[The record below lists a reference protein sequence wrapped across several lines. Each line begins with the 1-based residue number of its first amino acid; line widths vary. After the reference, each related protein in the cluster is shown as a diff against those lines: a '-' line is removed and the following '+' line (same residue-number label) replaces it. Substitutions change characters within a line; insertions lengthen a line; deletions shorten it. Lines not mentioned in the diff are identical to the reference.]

1 MVKASVN
8 NLVRTF
14 IVLAVVMSLA
24 GCESVSKSANV
35 VKVIKT
41 AQGHELLLN
50 GEPFYIKGVG
60 LGEAHGKKGEN
71 YLKMAKALGANT
83 VRTWGTDQGNKKYL
97 DEAVRQGLLVD
108 AGIWLNYVAADGSY
122 SYINDTKYMADK
134 EKETLDYVK
143 RFKDHPAILMWNI
156 GNEAFMFTKGEDERI
171 ALANFLEKLIKE
183 VKTVDP
189 NHPVI
194 YASANT
200 TALPYLIKYVPS
212 LDIVGMNIY
221 GSVVSAES
229 RWKTLG
235 YKIPYVV
242 TEFGPLGPWD
252 LPKDRNGKMIEL
264 ADYTKASQYRNHW
277 RLINERRGKNLGGFV
292 FHLGET
298 TQETLT
304 AWNIN
309 DHLFKKQSFLEIQKL
324 FTGKNIANQS
334 PRIESF
340 TGIPDQAAPGAVF
353 TVEVKASDPEKDK
366 LSYSYAASN
375 STEGI
380 LQYYVN
386 NEVPL
391 RVEGSG
397 PTVKIY
403 APNQKGLYRIYVFV
417 RDSAGN
423 SSVRSATVKVS

>member
-1 MVKASVN
+1 MTKMKPQYLRIILFAA
-8 NLVRTF
+8 LIIF
-14 IVLAVVMSLA
+14 LP
-24 GCESVSKSANV
+24 GCESVSKSGNI

-41 AQGHELLLN
+41 AQGHELLVH

-60 LGEAHGKKGEN
+60 VGEAYGKKGEN

-83 VRTWGTDQGNKKYL
+83 VRTWGTDQGTKKYL
-97 DEAVRQGLLVD
+97 DEAARQGLLVD
-108 AGIWLNYVAADGSY
+108 AGIWLNYVAPDGSY
-122 SYINDTKYMADK
+122 SYIRDTQYMADK

-143 RFKDHPAILMWNI
+143 RFKDHPAILMWNV

-171 ALANFLEKLIKE
+171 ALANFLEKLIKK
-183 VKTVDP
+183 VKAEDP

-200 TALPYLIKYVPS
+200 TALPYLNKYVPS

-252 LPKDRNGKMIEL
+252 LPKDRNGRMIEL
-264 ADYTKASQYRNHW
+264 SDYTKASQYRNHW
-277 RLINERRGKNLGGFV
+277 RLITERRGKNLGGFV

-309 DHLFKKQSFLEIQKL
+309 DHLYKKESFLEMQKL
-324 FTGKNIANQS
+324 FIGKNIKNHS
-334 PRIESF
+334 PRVDSIS
-340 TGIPDQAAPGAVF
+340 GIPDQAAPGAIF
-353 TVEVKASDPEKDK
+353 SVEVKASDPEKDK
-366 LSYSYAASN
+366 LSYIYIAS
-375 STEGI
+375 SSAEGI
-380 LQYYVN
+380 LAYYVN
-386 NEVPL
+386 NEVLL
-391 RVEGSG
+391 RVEGRG
-397 PTVKIY
+397 PAVKIY
-403 APNQKGLYRIYVFV
+403 APSQKGLYRIYAFV

-423 SSVRSATVKVS
+423 SSVKSRTVKVE